1 MRLAVL
7 LLLAGC
13 ATARDGAVVT
23 TNAAGAFLADAEKAL
38 ASLDK
43 ADQQAVIDHGGTA
56 DGMRAEL
63 AAVRARYHGAWV
75 AYRKARAGWLVAASV
90 LRAYDD
96 AERARLTHAEGDY
109 AKAVADLVAAEA
121 AFAHATAAL
130 REAP

>member
-63 AAVRARYHGAWV
+63 
-75 AYRKARAGWLVAASV
+75 VAASV